1 MKTSIKV
8 IFQEE
13 FKKQVQNITILI
25 SGHFKLTAEEI
36 YELKIEINYLRK
48 SLEFT
53 QKNWE
58 EKVNSVEKRIKKLD
72 SNIQENPRNVK

>member
-25 SGHFKLTAEEI
+25 SGHFKLTIEEI
-36 YELKIEINYLRK
+36 YELKIEINYLKK

-53 QKNWE
+53 QKN
-58 EKVNSVEKRIKKLD
+58 
-72 SNIQENPRNVK
+72 